1 MPDEPDP
8 RVEIVWT
15 LAQSQLEAQ
24 KATVDELRAR
34 VGILISGAAIATGF
48 LAGQA
53 LDTKRGIP
61 VGAWLGIGAAAG
73 VLVACIVILMPQ
85 EWAAQSVD
93 TDKML
98 ARIKAKPDQ
107 QLDDFRREM
116 TTRAREHFKA
126 NRDHLKW
133 LYRLFAV
140 ALILLGVDFAG
151 WILAL
156 TQQ

>member
-1 MPDEPDP
+1 M
-8 RVEIVWT
+8 
-15 LAQSQLEAQ
+15 AA
-24 KATVDELRAR
+24 VDELRAR

-53 LDTKRGIP
+53 LNTKHGIAG
-61 VGAWLGIGAAAG
+61 GAWLGIGAAAA
-73 VLVACIVILMPQ
+73 LLIACIAILMPQ

-107 QLDDFRREM
+107 QVDDFRREM
-116 TTRAREHFKA
+116 TTKAREHFKT
-126 NRDHLKW
+126 NRSHLKR
-133 LYRLFAV
+133 LYWVFAG
-140 ALILLGVDFAG
+140 ALILLGVDFTG